1 MTLEADT
8 SAALVLAA
16 SAAVAAADLEDLGA
30 ASKAAAAE
38 VLGYVSPPV
47 DTGALASTVRDE
59 VTPLGFAIL
68 AGGPRAPYAP
78 YTGPWLDDAL
88 AERAAA
94 VETTY
99 VDAVRDVVDTIKGK

>member
-1 MTLEADT
+1 MTGEVDGADRLAAT
-8 SAALVLAA
+8 AAAAAAALVDLTAA
-16 SAAVAAADLEDLGA
+16 NQ
-30 ASKAAAAE
+30 AAAAE

-47 DTGALASTVRDE
+47 ATGTLASTVREE
-59 VTPLGFAIL
+59 VDALGFAIL

-94 VETTY
+94 VETAY